1 MISFPSSIKQISLST
16 KTLLNTSIFLTE
28 IKSAILQMKS
38 SSAPGPDTL
47 TAAIYQVDPDKFAFL
62 LLPAFLQIQS
72 SSLEMKEFTES
83 ITTLVPKK
91 VKNITCFDHI
101 HPISLY
107 NVDYKIFSTILS
119 NRVKKTIKQ
128 TTYATQIGYQPQWR
142 LHKHVPLLD
151 YLMKTYRSSTFLWI
165 DFFKAFDQY
174 HMNSCSNCYLI
185 LTFQNQ

>member
-83 ITTLVPKK
+83 ITTLV
-91 VKNITCFDHI
+91 